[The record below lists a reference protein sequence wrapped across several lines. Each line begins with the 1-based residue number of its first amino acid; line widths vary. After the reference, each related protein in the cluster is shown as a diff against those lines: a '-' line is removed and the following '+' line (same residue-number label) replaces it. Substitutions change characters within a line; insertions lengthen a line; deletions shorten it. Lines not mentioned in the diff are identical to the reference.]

1 MRNPFAPH
9 YPPHDRFEFALIA
22 AMAMVCLALALSQ
35 LPAGAERSER
45 YVLDQQEMRGAVQ

>member
-22 AMAMVCLALALSQ
+22 VMAVVCLALALSQ
-35 LPAGAERSER
+35 FPAGAERSER
-45 YVLDQQEMRGAVQ
+45 YVLDQQEMGQ